1 MLPLETIIAILAYL
15 KAIGLIISKWLIG
28 VLIQK
33 IIAKSAGGENGAFDS
48 SGSKLYEFVFLIH
61 LTFTTVA
68 ILAVVVGIILAI
80 VSSATSS
87 LALLHSA
94 KVGRKLRKQVLH
106 QAVGCDNKPMTSD
119 TTTSNKD
126 IGQTANEL
134 IIKVNLIEDYLA
146 YESPLVHYSLTV
158 LVLSLALTFV
168 FLWYGGIIAVVMVI
182 IPEISTRIFNIWR
195 EKCDLLV
202 EENVAK
208 VNSRLLDVVKN
219 GVRIKIMGMQQHEED
234 ALDKLQKESDDPRR
248 QDAWLK
254 FWTDIITISCT
265 SLVPVIIACV
275 SLPFIDRA
283 AATDPAAAMHTGF
296 AFLAAILL
304 LDEAHKSIIYLSLTA
319 DKSASAAQA
328 QATIDSFLGLV
339 DNSKNINTHDS
350 FKDEEAGSGTANTNA
365 TDLLALAEEG
375 GQQQNTGAS
384 GKEDAWKVVSKEG
397 IDQISLDKVTLAYP
411 GRPKPVFSKL
421 DKEFS
426 QGKVYALT
434 GESGKGKSSLVKILA
449 GLHMPQ
455 HGTMTTWEG
464 MKVAYVSQDQK
475 LFCRSIRENV
485 SYGAPKDSNDDEIW
499 EALEWA
505 SIKDWVETLPNGLDE
520 VLTGGEEDVS
530 GGQLQRLQLAHLY
543 CTCQHVDV
551 VLLDEVLSALDPLK
565 RELLIERLGDFLAGK
580 TAVIVTHHTEM
591 LVICDL
597 ELEMD
602 GSYSKP
608 THRQQ
613 RRKSRRA
620 SRPNLLQRGF
630 SNSNFS
636 VFSGVSQASGENG
649 GGDQKSG
656 FFSL

>member
-1 MLPLETIIAILAYL
+1 METIIQVLAYI
-15 KAIGLIISKWLIG
+15 KAIGLIVTKWLVG
-28 VLIQK
+28 VLIEK

-48 SGSKLYEFVFLIH
+48 SGSKLHEFVFLTH
-61 LTFTTVA
+61 LSFATVA
-68 ILAVVVGIILAI
+68 ILAVVVGVILAV

-106 QAVGCDNKPMTSD
+106 QVVGWDSMTSE
-119 TTTSNKD
+119 TTSSNKD

-134 IIKVNLIEDYLA
+134 ILKVNLIEDYLA
-146 YESPLVHYSLTV
+146 YEAPLVHYSLTV
-158 LVLSLALTFV
+158 LVLSLALTFL

-202 EENVAK
+202 EANAAK
-208 VNSRLLDVVKN
+208 VNARLLDVVKN
-219 GVRIKIMGMQQHEED
+219 GVRIKIMGMQKHEED
-234 ALDKLQKESDDPRR
+234 ALDKLQKESDDPRQ

-254 FWTDIITISCT
+254 FWTDIVTFSCT

-328 QATIDSFLGLV
+328 QATIDSFLGLTG
-339 DNSKNINTHDS
+339 NSKERSTDDAGKDDGTSSTDASDS
-350 FKDEEAGSGTANTNA
+350 LAVAEEGGQQPNEDNEVFADEAGSGTANTNA
-365 TDLLALAEEG
+365 TDSLAVAEEG
-375 GQQQNTGAS
+375 GQKQNAEAS
-384 GKEDAWKVVSKEG
+384 GKEDAWKVVCKEG
-397 IDQISLDKVTLAYP
+397 IDRIILDNVTLAYP
-411 GRPKPVFSKL
+411 RRPKPVFSKL
-421 DKEFS
+421 NSWFS
-426 QGKVYALT
+426 QGKIHALT

-485 SYGAPKDSNDDEIW
+485 SYGTPKDTLSGDDEIW

-505 SIKDWVETLPNGLDE
+505 SILDWVETLPNGLDE

-543 CTCQHVDV
+543 CTCQHVDL

-565 RELLIERLGDFLAGK
+565 RELLIDRLDDFLGDK

-591 LVICDL
+591 LRICHA
-597 ELEMD
+597 EL
-602 GSYSKP
+602 
-608 THRQQ
+608 
-613 RRKSRRA
+613 
-620 SRPNLLQRGF
+620 
-630 SNSNFS
+630 
-636 VFSGVSQASGENG
+636 
-649 GGDQKSG
+649 
-656 FFSL
+656 SLK